1 MIKPEFKVII
11 AGGRTFNNYQLL
23 KAACDRCLIT
33 KRIYYTIIIVSGKQV
48 SADAFGNKWG
58 ADYLG
63 EQYAE
68 ENGFEVYPMPALWKR
83 FGKRAGMLRNFEM
96 ACYADALI
104 AFWDGESPGTK
115 NMIECMKAREK
126 LTAVIHYTN
135 KL

>member
-1 MIKPEFKVII
+1 MSKPEFKVII

-23 KAACDRCLIT
+23 KEVCDRLLIT
-33 KRIYYTIIIVSGKQV
+33 KRIHHTIIIVSGQ
-48 SADAFGNKWG
+48 ADG
-58 ADYLG
+58 ADVLG
-63 EQYAE
+63 EHYAA

-83 FGKRAGMLRNFEM
+83 FGGRAGPIRNYEM

-115 NMIECMKAREK
+115 NMIECMHLRQK
-126 LTAVIHYTN
+126 LVAVIHYKN